1 MQRKKTKM
9 TLNIQKLISFSL
21 AVIKA
26 HLNKFK
32 CLYEH
37 TAFLSFVLMKS
48 HTLMDKS
55 VIYWIFFT
63 WINESF
69 VMEKVNDKVICPI
82 PVTGT
87 MTEKA
92 KIALVRWSF
101 YS

>member
-1 MQRKKTKM
+1 
-9 TLNIQKLISFSL
+9 
-21 AVIKA
+21 
-26 HLNKFK
+26 
-32 CLYEH
+32 
-37 TAFLSFVLMKS
+37 
-48 HTLMDKS
+48 MDKS